1 MSAENV
7 RFEDVLTQL
16 DVQRQEM
23 EREKEA
29 ARVLRRETEEA
40 RAKAAQYRDDLE
52 KQREKAVEKAQAEA
66 RAILDEARKAADDTF
81 RELDDMRKRQRKE
94 EDWQRVNEA
103 RTGLRHKL
111 NEAEGKLGALPEMEL
126 PPPARPAVKGD
137 TVELARMPGTKAT
150 VLDVKKDGTLQL
162 QAGILKLTATQEEV
176 RVTESETETSV
187 KKVVASA
194 THRLRAMGAS
204 PEVDLRGMTAA
215 EALLELDRFLD
226 NAVMGRLQ
234 EVRIIHGKGTGVVRS
249 AVRDHLKRSAYIRT
263 FRPGRFGEGEDGVT
277 IAELK

>member
-1 MSAENV
+1 
-7 RFEDVLTQL
+7 
-16 DVQRQEM
+16 
-23 EREKEA
+23 
-29 ARVLRRETEEA
+29 
-40 RAKAAQYRDDLE
+40 
-52 KQREKAVEKAQAEA
+52 
-66 RAILDEARKAADDTF
+66 
-81 RELDDMRKRQRKE
+81 
-94 EDWQRVNEA
+94 
-103 RTGLRHKL
+103 
-111 NEAEGKLGALPEMEL
+111 
-126 PPPARPAVKGD
+126 
-137 TVELARMPGTKAT
+137 MPGTKAT

>member
-1 MSAENV
+1 
-7 RFEDVLTQL
+7 
-16 DVQRQEM
+16 M
-23 EREKEA
+23 E
-29 ARVLRRETEEA
+29 
-40 RAKAAQYRDDLE
+40 
-52 KQREKAVEKAQAEA
+52 
-66 RAILDEARKAADDTF
+66 
-81 RELDDMRKRQRKE
+81 
-94 EDWQRVNEA
+94 
-103 RTGLRHKL
+103 
-111 NEAEGKLGALPEMEL
+111 
-126 PPPARPAVKGD
+126 
-137 TVELARMPGTKAT
+137 
-150 VLDVKKDGTLQL
+150 
-162 QAGILKLTATQEEV
+162 
-176 RVTESETETSV
+176 
-187 KKVVASA
+187 KVGASA